1 MHRKK
6 RHPPQVR
13 CDGAVSSIGAA
24 TARRSCSCAPA
35 PWSEATPPW
44 RIVKDNGA
52 QGAITGTTRKGEPQ
66 RAWHL
71 KHHAT
76 DRNAPLSYHA
86 GSGQLVKPL
95 RLESS
100 SESLGIRPR
109 NDNSNQKVAC
119 HFAQAPGH
127 RTSGKRRPETGEG
140 ERDVSME
147 CKGKLQTRQNRGRP
161 SETDE

>member
-1 MHRKK
+1 MW
-6 RHPPQVR
+6 HPPQVR
-13 CDGAVSSIGAA
+13 CDETVSSIGAA

-76 DRNAPLSYHA
+76 DRNAALSYHA

-109 NDNSNQKVAC
+109 NDNSNQKYLAILLRRQDTG
-119 HFAQAPGH
+119 QAASAVQKQERENEMSPWSAKGSYRRD
-127 RTSGKRRPETGEG
+127 RTAADPPKR
-140 ERDVSME
+140 M
-147 CKGKLQTRQNRGRP
+147 
-161 SETDE
+161 SEQRV